1 MAEGL
6 RRSAT
11 AQERTAYDHVTLAL
25 FHVCKSVLQ
34 LEYLVA
40 MTTLDTDLVDD
51 VIEVS
56 VLLFRMELTLALAA
70 LRATLVQP
78 LLYAVPMKDLFAI
91 AALH

>member
-1 MAEGL
+1 
-6 RRSAT
+6 
-11 AQERTAYDHVTLAL
+11 
-25 FHVCKSVLQ
+25 
-34 LEYLVA
+34 